1 MNILHMRSKFG
12 QGNFVILVFNEK
24 KIPLH
29 DKEHRIAVPPSLLFS
44 SGDLSSEFDDEPPQ
58 VPPSKPGVPTGG
70 PGGYGGAPGQ
80 APPPPG
86 AAPPQSVGS
95 DMSLNLNPKAK
106 TISAPSSPAKSRE
119 SLLQRVQSLTG
130 QAKEQG
136 ASILGGAVSAAQQV
150 ARPAFNKD
158 RCFTLLVIDD
168 QNTDWSKYFRGKRI
182 QGDYDI
188 RVEQAEFK
196 DLNLAS
202 NSETGTVV
210 SMAVFRN
217 GTRIVRSFRPDFLL
231 VRQNLRD
238 AGEDHKNLLLG
249 FEFGGIP
256 SVNSLQSIYGFQ
268 DKPWIFSHLLQ
279 IQRKVGKENFPL
291 IEQSF
296 YPNYKEMLTCTRFP
310 VVVKIGHAHGGLGK
324 VKVDNNNDFQD
335 MSSVVAV
342 TGSYAT
348 AEPYIDSKYDIHVQ
362 KIGSNYK
369 ALMRKSISGN
379 WKTNTGSAM
388 LEQIQMPERYK
399 NYVDEVSEL
408 FGGLDICALEM
419 VVGKDGREYIIEVN
433 DSALTLM
440 GDTQEEDRRH
450 IADLVLQKMQ
460 AQCRSG
466 GPTSGGM
473 TKTTSRSSV
482 SSSIGGLSSPTED
495 PQRSYVDPAL
505 PTEHGYTQSAH
516 PPPLPRRDSQV
527 SQSSVTSS
535 TGARA
540 PLGRQSSQTQLTE
553 DSEDTMKNLRKT
565 FAGIF
570 GDM

>member
-1 MNILHMRSKFG
+1 
-12 QGNFVILVFNEK
+12 
-24 KIPLH
+24 
-29 DKEHRIAVPPSLLFS
+29 
-44 SGDLSSEFDDEPPQ
+44 
-58 VPPSKPGVPTGG
+58 
-70 PGGYGGAPGQ
+70 
-80 APPPPG
+80 
-86 AAPPQSVGS
+86 
-95 DMSLNLNPKAK
+95 MSLNLNPKAK

-136 ASILGGAVSAAQQV
+136 VSILGGAVSAAQQV
-150 ARPAFNKD
+150 AQRPTFNKD

-182 QGDYDI
+182 HGDYDI

-196 DLNLAS
+196 ELTLTAS
-202 NSETGTVV
+202 SETGTSV

-217 GTRIVRSFRPDFLL
+217 GTKVVRSFRPDFLL

-238 AGEDHKNLLLG
+238 AGENNTNLLLG

-256 SVNSLQSIYGFQ
+256 SVNSLRSIYGFQ

-291 IEQSF
+291 IEQTF
-296 YPNYKEMLTCTRFP
+296 YPNYKEMLTSNRFP

-324 VKVDNNNDFQD
+324 VKIDNNNDFQD
-335 MSSVVAV
+335 IASVIAV
-342 TGSYAT
+342 SGSYAT
-348 AEPYIDSKYDIHVQ
+348 TEPYIDSKYDIHVQ

-399 NYVDEVSEL
+399 TYVDEVSEL

-440 GDTQEEDRRH
+440 GDSQEEDRRH
-450 IADLVLQKMQ
+450 IADLVVQKMQ
-460 AQCRSG
+460 AHCRPG
-466 GPTSGGM
+466 GAIAAGV

-495 PQRSYVDPAL
+495 PARSFVDPAL
-505 PTEHGYTQSAH
+505 PTEHGYTHSAQA
-516 PPPLPRRDSQV
+516 PPPPRRDSQV
-527 SQSSVTSS
+527 SQSSVTSG
-535 TGARA
+535 TATRA
-540 PLGRQSSQTQLTE
+540 TLGRQSSQSQLGE

>member
-1 MNILHMRSKFG
+1 M
-12 QGNFVILVFNEK
+12 
-24 KIPLH
+24 
-29 DKEHRIAVPPSLLFS
+29 
-44 SGDLSSEFDDEPPQ
+44 
-58 VPPSKPGVPTGG
+58 PGTG
-70 PGGYGGAPGQ
+70 
-80 APPPPG
+80 PG
-86 AAPPQSVGS
+86 AAPGGVQGTATTGPPGTGAPPPSS
-95 DMSLNLNPKAK
+95 SSEMSLNLNPKAK

-136 ASILGGAVSAAQQV
+136 VTLLGGVASAAQQV
-150 ARPAFNKD
+150 AQRPVFNKD

-182 QGDYDI
+182 HGDYDI

-196 DLNLAS
+196 ELTLTAS
-202 NSETGTVV
+202 SEVGTTV

-217 GTRIVRSFRPDFLL
+217 GTKVVRSFKPDFLL
-231 VRQNLRD
+231 IRQNLRD
-238 AGEDHKNLLLG
+238 AGEDNKNLLLG

-256 SVNSLQSIYGFQ
+256 SVNSLRSVYGFQ

-279 IQRKVGKENFPL
+279 IQRKLGKENFPL
-291 IEQSF
+291 IEQTY
-296 YPNYKEMLTCTRFP
+296 YPNYKEMLTCNRFP

-324 VKVDNNNDFQD
+324 VKIDNNNDFQD
-335 MSSVVAV
+335 ISSVIAV
-342 TGSYAT
+342 SGSYAT
-348 AEPYIDSKYDIHVQ
+348 TEPYIDSKYDIHVQ
-362 KIGSNYK
+362 KIGTNYK

-399 NYVDEVSEL
+399 TYVDEVSEL

-440 GDTQEEDRRH
+440 GDSQEEDRRH
-450 IADLVLQKMQ
+450 IADLVVQKMQ
-460 AQCRSG
+460 AHCRPG
-466 GPTSGGM
+466 GPTAGGV

-495 PQRSYVDPAL
+495 PQRSFVDPAL
-505 PTEHGYTQSAH
+505 PTEHGYTHTSTAGQA
-516 PPPLPRRDSQV
+516 PPPPRRDSQA
-527 SQSSVTSS
+527 SQSSVTSG
-535 TGARA
+535 TATRA
-540 PLGRQSSQTQLTE
+540 TLGRQSSQTGLGE
-553 DSEDTMKNLRKT
+553 DTEDTMKNLRKT